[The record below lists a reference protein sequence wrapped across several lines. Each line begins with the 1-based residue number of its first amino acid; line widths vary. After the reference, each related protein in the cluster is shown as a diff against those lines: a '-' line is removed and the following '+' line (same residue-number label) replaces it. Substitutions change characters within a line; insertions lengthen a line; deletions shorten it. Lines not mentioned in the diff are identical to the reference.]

1 MDKSVFINREKDLD
15 YLGKVFTEQRS
26 RSRFVLVSAKSG
38 WGKSALV
45 AKAVTDVRDENFIRI
60 KTQNHEKTRNESG
73 YFVRE
78 IGRSINHFSESLAAP
93 GPTEQSSRWTS
104 LVAEGVSA
112 LFTDYVRSKA
122 GSSTATFV
130 ENLINQYGHNSG
142 GFLFSGYEE
151 LESAVHKYIRHFIG
165 KTGCHIIIEN
175 IQNIDIGSL
184 EFLKDIISDSHNG
197 IVVGEYTLD
206 GGEAISVEHL
216 LNYLG
221 GRQTD
226 TFLWE
231 LESLSTSH
239 IVDYLCGDK
248 EKIERLIN
256 ECYDGNLYVLS
267 RVLGTKT
274 SFDRND
280 TVFRSL
286 ENLDEHDKLTVAAV
300 SAHGGRVAGDLAVSL
315 FKESSYL
322 RQVLPEFFDLPSTIE
337 RLSKLGILR
346 KENGNFAIGH
356 DSVLSHIGESDRY
369 QRHIIAANTEWL
381 SFYIKLRDK
390 NTLDF
395 LLPAAEVYGWE
406 LFFRAQLGETNG
418 LTDVLGEIYRLC
430 LTSSAPGRTIRYAET
445 LQTTLSK
452 SSRSSAHV
460 IRAVDLCL
468 AKIFYR
474 LAYFDH
480 VIQYTADHLDDDDT
494 EAFLLHT
501 TALTLSGN
509 PQKAQAILDA
519 DRAQTAP
526 GSERALGAE
535 LVRIATL
542 RASNEYDACAQLWWS
557 LYRAKSFEGS
567 SLHALFLRTADMALI
582 GEGERRND
590 FLKTAI
596 SEFHNQNDWVQ
607 ESITRIALSQHLGY
621 DGDIEG
627 AHEQLRTAQDISSA
641 FMPNHYILENNF
653 GVISLY
659 KQNADGECRDQ
670 LKTAF
675 DLCGNYLDKLI
686 ILNNL
691 LIWHF
696 LNGDRAGV
704 ITLRTSIEEILDQH
718 QDLDYDLRRIS
729 YFNIG
734 VASANDTDKAYYF
747 DKARAFPVLAD
758 NEYWDLKLNGT
769 APQGHDFRYSHPCY
783 PIFLSSWHLDFDT
796 VLESSQSSP
805 REGLGN

>member
-1 MDKSVFINREKDLD
+1 MDRSVFINREKDLD

-45 AKAVTDVRDENFIRI
+45 AKAVTDIHDENFIRI
-60 KTQNHEKTRNESG
+60 KTQNHEKARNESG

-78 IGRSINHFSESLAAP
+78 IGRSINRFSESLGAP
-93 GPTEQSSRWTS
+93 DPAEQNSKWTS

-112 LFTDYVRSKA
+112 LFTDYLRSKA
-122 GSSTATFV
+122 GSSTAAFV
-130 ENLINQYGHNSG
+130 EDLINQSGHNSG
-142 GFLFSGYEE
+142 GFLFSGYGE
-151 LESAVHKYIRHFIG
+151 LESAIHKYIRHFIG

-206 GGEAISVEHL
+206 GGGAISAEHL

-221 GRQTD
+221 GGQTD
-226 TFLWE
+226 TFLRE

-239 IVDYLCGDK
+239 IVDYLYGDK
-248 EKIERLIN
+248 EKIERFVN
-256 ECYDGNLYVLS
+256 ECYNGNLYVLS
-267 RVLGTKT
+267 RVLGTET
-274 SFDRND
+274 SFNQND

-286 ENLDEHDKLTVAAV
+286 DNLDEHDKLTVAVV
-300 SAHGGRVAGDLAVSL
+300 SAHGGCVSGDLAVSL
-315 FKESSYL
+315 FKESAYL
-322 RQVLPEFFDLPSTIE
+322 RQVMPEFFDLPSTIG
-337 RLSKLGILR
+337 RLSNLGILR
-346 KENGNFAIGH
+346 EENGDFAVGH
-356 DSVLSHIGESDRY
+356 DSVLPHIGESDRY
-369 QRHIIAANTEWL
+369 QRHIVAANTEWL
-381 SFYIKLRDK
+381 SFYLKRRDED
-390 NTLDF
+390 TSDF
-395 LLPAAEVYGWE
+395 LLPEAEVYGWE

-418 LTDVLGEIYRLC
+418 LTGVLEKIYRLC

-452 SSRSSAHV
+452 SSRSSAHI

-474 LAYFDH
+474 LAFFDH
-480 VIQYTADHLDDDDT
+480 VVQYTADHLDDT

-509 PQKAQAILDA
+509 PQKAHTILDA
-519 DRAQTAP
+519 DRTQTAP
-526 GSERALGAE
+526 GSERTLGAA

-542 RASNEYDACAQLWWS
+542 RASNEYDACAQLWWD
-557 LYRAKSFEGS
+557 LYRAKSFEGT

-596 SEFHNQNDWVQ
+596 SEFHNQNDGVQ

-627 AHEQLRTAQDISSA
+627 ALEQLRTAQDISA
-641 FMPNHYILENNF
+641 ALMPNHYILENNF

-659 KQNADGECRDQ
+659 EKNADGKCRER

-696 LNGDRAGV
+696 LNDDRAGV
-704 ITLRTSIEEILDQH
+704 FTLRTSIEEILDQH

-747 DKARAFPVLAD
+747 DMARAFPVLAD
-758 NEYWDLKLNGT
+758 NEYWELKLNGT
-769 APQGHDFRYSHPCY
+769 TPQGDDFRYSHPCY

-796 VLESSQSSP
+796 VLVSSQSSS